1 MSAIANRIAA
11 AAAHVAR
18 RHFQTSARR
27 LEAAAPTIGAA
38 APNATVIPA
47 RKPVGAFRGGLF
59 GFFFGS
65 TLAGSAVYYYVLQ
78 EYKTSNELLTE
89 DIYALQNAVERLSK
103 YVGTLEEKMETLERQ
118 KRK

>member
-1 MSAIANRIAA
+1 MSARILSTGIGLRASAPFAA
-11 AAAHVAR
+11 RSAT

-27 LEAAAPTIGAA
+27 LEAVVAPA
-38 APNATVIPA
+38 IPA

-65 TLAGSAVYYYVLQ
+65 TLAGSAVYYYVFQ
-78 EYKTSNELLTE
+78 EYRTSNELLTE
-89 DIYALQNAVERLSK
+89 DIYALQNAVDRLSK
-103 YVGTLEEKMETLERQ
+103 YVGTLEDKMQTLERQ